1 MPDSSSAN
9 LQPLLTTY
17 GIIVGVVSLVSVL
30 ISIIIWWRILSKA
43 GYSGAFSILCVLFP
57 PAALVFVLI
66 LAFAEWP
73 VQRELKMLRSQVQ
86 MQPPQ
91 FGSGPQYPANPQYP
105 QYR

>member
-1 MPDSSSAN
+1 MPDSSSADFR
-9 LQPLLTTY
+9 PLLATY
-17 GIIVGVVSLVSVL
+17 GIVVIVVSLL
-30 ISIIIWWRILSKA
+30 FTLLAIIIWWRILAKA

-73 VQRELKMLRSQVQ
+73 VQRELKMLRNQAQ